1 MEEHLLTLPV
11 GWQVE
16 LTTIG
21 ARVVVGLANIRG
33 IALKGGTPSI
43 AHILIDLV
51 AIAIEFE
58 ESRHREV
65 GPLGIV
71 ELQREEVL
79 WGILMILDEMEFP
92 HALHREESG
101 RCTLVAL
108 GLIG

>member
-1 MEEHLLTLPV
+1 MEEHLLTFPV

-21 ARVVVGLANIRG
+21 TRVVVGLANVRRIV
-33 IALKGGTPSI
+33 LEGGTPGI

-51 AIAIEFE
+51 AIAIELE
-58 ESRHREV
+58 ESWHREID
-65 GPLGIV
+65 PLGVI
-71 ELQREEVL
+71 ELQREKVL
-79 WGILMILDEMEFP
+79 GCILMILNEMELP

-101 RCTLVAL
+101 RGTLVAL